1 MFISK
6 KHIRNTQGKKQDM
19 SEEGDTF
26 WVSLAERLFGI
37 FLIII
42 GAVLLYFT
50 ATSVNSTTNSLG
62 PFSVLFGA
70 LSVILVLLG
79 IFLLLVKPPE

>member
-1 MFISK
+1 
-6 KHIRNTQGKKQDM
+6 M

-26 WVSLAERLFGI
+26 WISLAERLFGI
-37 FLIII
+37 LLIII
-42 GAVLLYFT
+42 GAVMLYFT
-50 ATSVNSTTNSLG
+50 VTSSALG
-62 PFSVLFGA
+62 PFNLLFGA

>member
-1 MFISK
+1 
-6 KHIRNTQGKKQDM
+6 M

-26 WVSLAERLFGI
+26 WVSLAERLFGLL
-37 FLIII
+37 LIGI

-50 ATSVNSTTNSLG
+50 ATSTDTLG

-70 LSVILVLLG
+70 LSVILVILG
-79 IFLLLVKPPE
+79 IFMLLVKPPE

>member
-1 MFISK
+1 
-6 KHIRNTQGKKQDM
+6 M

-26 WVSLAERLFGI
+26 WVTLAERLFGL

-42 GAVLLYFT
+42 GAVMLYFT
-50 ATSVNSTTNSLG
+50 ATSSSGADSLG
-62 PFSVLFGA
+62 PFGVLFGA

>member
-1 MFISK
+1 
-6 KHIRNTQGKKQDM
+6 M

-26 WVSLAERLFGI
+26 WVSLAERLFGLL
-37 FLIII
+37 LIVI
-42 GAVLLYFT
+42 GAVMLYFT
-50 ATSVNSTTNSLG
+50 ATSTDTLG

-70 LSVILVLLG
+70 LSVILVILG

>member
-1 MFISK
+1 
-6 KHIRNTQGKKQDM
+6 M

-26 WVSLAERLFGI
+26 WVSLAERLFGLL
-37 FLIII
+37 LIVI

-50 ATSVNSTTNSLG
+50 ATSTELG
-62 PFSVLFGA
+62 PFAVLFGA
-70 LSVILVLLG
+70 LSVILMLVG